1 MIRGYLITISVFLLL
16 CDSVLSQ
23 TKDSINS
30 ITDSTKLA
38 KANKKK
44 IYSGPRKASIL
55 SAVLPGLGQ
64 VYNRKYWKVPIVY
77 AGLGGFG
84 YMFYFNNAQYNDFRK
99 EVRAAYDNDP
109 ATLYDTRY
117 SPDQL
122 QILKLYYRKY
132 RDIAIIGMGVVYLV
146 NIIDA
151 NVDAHL
157 KTFDVSDDLSINV
170 EPWYQIIT
178 KGNSFKSATGLTF
191 KFSF

>member
-1 MIRGYLITISVFLLL
+1 MIRGCLIIISLCFLFGNTAKAQIK
-16 CDSVLSQ
+16 DSV
-23 TKDSINS
+23 NS
-30 ITDSTKLA
+30 SADSTKLA
-38 KANKKK
+38 KATKKK

-64 VYNRKYWKVPIVY
+64 AYNRKFWKIPIVY

-84 YMFYFNNAQYNDFRK
+84 YMFYFNNSQYNDFRK

-109 ATLYDTRY
+109 STLYDTRY

-132 RDIAIIGMGVVYLV
+132 RDIAIIGMSVVYLV

-170 EPWYQIIT
+170 EPWYQIIN
-178 KGNSFKSATGLTF
+178 KGNSFGTATGLTL
-191 KFSF
+191 KFNF

>member
-1 MIRGYLITISVFLLL
+1 MITISVFLLL

>member
-1 MIRGYLITISVFLLL
+1 MITISVFLLL

-77 AGLGGFG
+77 AG
-84 YMFYFNNAQYNDFRK
+84 AQ
-99 EVRAAYDNDP
+99 
-109 ATLYDTRY
+109 
-117 SPDQL
+117 
-122 QILKLYYRKY
+122 
-132 RDIAIIGMGVVYLV
+132 
-146 NIIDA
+146 
-151 NVDAHL
+151 
-157 KTFDVSDDLSINV
+157 
-170 EPWYQIIT
+170 
-178 KGNSFKSATGLTF
+178 
-191 KFSF
+191 